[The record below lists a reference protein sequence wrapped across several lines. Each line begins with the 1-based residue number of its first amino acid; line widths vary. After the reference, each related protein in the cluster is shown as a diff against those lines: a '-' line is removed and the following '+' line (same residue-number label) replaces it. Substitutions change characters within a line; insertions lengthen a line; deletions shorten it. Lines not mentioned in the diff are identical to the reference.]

1 MPPAPLSA
9 AGSARSDLQFR
20 FAVPAARSSLFSG
33 AGPQPLSIRPPP
45 PYLVAIMSFNR
56 FTAQLLIV
64 VIAAIVVSVVWQSV
78 PLIQSRL
85 LGLGAEPRV
94 VMARG
99 ALADDEKAT
108 IDLFEARRDSVVY
121 ISTAGRVVD
130 PWTRNVQEMPRGT
143 GSGFVWDDLG
153 HVITNAHV
161 LEGAASAYVRLA
173 DGRTYEAALVGADP
187 SHDLAVLR
195 IGVTT
200 DRPEPLPV
208 GTSADLQVGQKV
220 FAIGNPFG
228 LDWTLTTGIVS
239 ALERELPT
247 ERGPIRGLI
256 QTDAA
261 INPGNSGGPLLDSA
275 GRLIGVNTAIF
286 SPSGAYAGIG
296 FAVPVDA
303 VNRVVPQLIAQGSY
317 APPVLGVSIDPRAD
331 ALARRQ
337 GIEGVLILGV
347 TPGSAAEAAGLRPA
361 RITADGQLDPGDVIV
376 GLGGNE
382 GASVEDLRALLDLH
396 RAGDKVPLTVLRDG
410 ERVELEVT
418 LDRGA

>member
-1 MPPAPLSA
+1 M
-9 AGSARSDLQFR
+9 
-20 FAVPAARSSLFSG
+20 SL
-33 AGPQPLSIRPPP
+33 
-45 PYLVAIMSFNR
+45 NR
-56 FTAQLLIV
+56 FTVQLLIV
-64 VIAAIVVSVVWQSV
+64 VIAAIVVSVVWQSI

-99 ALADDEKAT
+99 ELADDEKAT
-108 IDLFEARRDSVVY
+108 IKLFEARRDSVVY
-121 ISTAGRVVD
+121 ISTAGRVLD
-130 PWTRNVQEMPRGT
+130 PWTRNVYEMPRGT

-161 LEGAASAYVRLA
+161 VDGASSAYVRLA
-173 DGRTYEAALVGADP
+173 DGRTYEAELVGADP
-187 SHDLAVLR
+187 AHDLAVLR
-195 IGVTT
+195 IGVTV
-200 DRPEPLPV
+200 DRPEPLPI

-239 ALERELPT
+239 ALERELAGPD
-247 ERGPIRGLI
+247 GPIRGLI

-303 VNRVVPQLIAQGSY
+303 VNRVVPQLIARGSY

-337 GIEGVLILGV
+337 GVEGVLILGV
-347 TPGSAAEAAGLRPA
+347 TPGSGADAAGLRPA
-361 RITADGQLDPGDVIV
+361 EITPDGRLDPGDVIV
-376 GLGGNE
+376 GLGGDE
-382 GASVEDLRALLDLH
+382 VTSVEDLRALLDLH
-396 RAGDKVPLTVLRDG
+396 RAGDRVPLTVLRDG

-418 LDRGA
+418 LGQGA